1 MLSKKKVFDTL
12 CVPQCIFLCF
22 KTLAKCI
29 QALRGLAKISAS
41 FAKVLGSQIVTHS
54 ILDDPKDS
62 GSLTSWQFLPK
73 AIIIGIVIIAS
84 RSSPTMAYPVIGA
97 S

>member
-62 GSLTSWQFLPK
+62 GSWQFLPN